1 MPTFMQLWMSNPSA
15 FGQAGQALGTTATR
29 LDAASAEFARAV
41 KSAEEGWQGAAK
53 DAQSAAAGRVN
64 AALDQV
70 SHAAVRGGAVTTSGG
85 IQLAQ
90 AVMQLRTFCQNATSL
105 GFLVLPAGVVI
116 PGPTHYSQAAAAGPG
131 APAVLQMYQTLAQAQ
146 TQGINALVMEATALD
161 NAKAAELRGL
171 STQLQSG
178 QATSRT
184 PRTDALRANPPQG
197 VEPWLW
203 EQWQRGRAFDELREP
218 YYTARGG
225 ANQVELG
232 NGYVLDAYV
241 PGREIVSRKDT
252 QLAEVSLDTARAY
265 IRELERKY
273 SPGEQ
278 VADLPRN
285 TDQLPRIGGSQLDG
299 KMFLEVPPQTSPVPK
314 EIIDYAAERKI
325 YIRDTLGNILT

>member
-1 MPTFMQLWMSNPSA
+1 
-15 FGQAGQALGTTATR
+15 
-29 LDAASAEFARAV
+29 
-41 KSAEEGWQGAAK
+41 
-53 DAQSAAAGRVN
+53 
-64 AALDQV
+64 
-70 SHAAVRGGAVTTSGG
+70 
-85 IQLAQ
+85 
-90 AVMQLRTFCQNATSL
+90 
-105 GFLVLPAGVVI
+105 
-116 PGPTHYSQAAAAGPG
+116 
-131 APAVLQMYQTLAQAQ
+131 MYQAMAQVQ

-161 NAKAAELRGL
+161 NAKAAELRAL
-171 STQLQSG
+171 SAQLQSG

-218 YYTARGG
+218 YYTAGGG

-252 QLAEVSLDTARAY
+252 QLADVSLDTARAY

-285 TDQLPRIGGSQLDG
+285 TDQIPSIGGTELRG
-299 KMFLEVPPQTSPVPK
+299 RMYLEVPPQTRPVPR
-314 EIIDYAAERKI
+314 EIIEYAAERDI
-325 YIRDTLGNILT
+325 LIRDTLGTILMEVRKDRSWRRPTAAAGTTYSRNRWIRSPPRRPAGWTRTTTTTR